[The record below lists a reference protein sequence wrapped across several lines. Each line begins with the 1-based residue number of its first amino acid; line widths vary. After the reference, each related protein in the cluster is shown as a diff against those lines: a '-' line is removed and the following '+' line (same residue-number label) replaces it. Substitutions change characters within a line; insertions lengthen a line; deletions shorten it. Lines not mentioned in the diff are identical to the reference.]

1 MKITTLVILA
11 IVLTVVSACVVE
23 EPYQQPHHRTG
34 YNTPTKVIV
43 HTDGDSDD
51 HHRGRFCPP
60 GQAKKGNC

>member
-11 IVLTVVSACVVE
+11 ITLPVVSACVVE
-23 EPYQQPHHRTG
+23 EPYHHRSG
-34 YNTPTKVIV
+34 YHVPTKVIV